1 MRVLATFKKRM
12 LNKIGIATA
21 TGGMKRRLNIVLEI
35 RSDPLIFKR
44 ESAYAAG
51 VPMIKE
57 IITTVEVI
65 INVFS
70 VLEI

>member
-1 MRVLATFKKRM
+1 M

-21 TGGMKRRLNIVLEI
+21 TGGMNLRLNIVLEI

-57 IITTVEVI
+57 IITTTEVI